1 MSWFAA
7 RDWVGEVRPVSLSQL
22 ADAELAQHLRSLVRE
37 GRAELARVVES
48 LVAKRTALQSAAAR
62 TLHEEIER
70 CAKATAEEAAVQ
82 LDQIAE
88 ALAMHAPRFN
98 EEALATA
105 AALAE
110 RILTVPRRAT
120 SNSDRLR
127 NCHIVLKEE
136 AERRINARARSAG
149 SKAKSVGS
157 IHEPA
162 TGPERKSRPGFAVS
176 LAPLAGGG
184 IAAEPGDSLPRPLSK
199 ESATQAK
206 PLAAQ
211 SQDPP
216 SAAPTSRLNS
226 ASQLN
231 TVGGAFE
238 ASDISS
244 LMSDDPRNAAISAVQ
259 SQSQRSSTSAVEP
272 AAAASTSPAMPRDLA
287 RLLELAQRIRFGS
300 APQTAATRAE
310 LSWLGVDESQLKL
323 AQGAVDKNPQVRRE
337 VVEALPSIAHI
348 DARGWLLWL
357 SRDRDAEVR
366 RAAIALL
373 ATAGDPELKKRV
385 REAAESDADPR
396 VRQQAKAAVMA
407 ESNVRQ

>member
-1 MSWFAA
+1 
-7 RDWVGEVRPVSLSQL
+7 
-22 ADAELAQHLRSLVRE
+22 
-37 GRAELARVVES
+37 
-48 LVAKRTALQSAAAR
+48 
-62 TLHEEIER
+62 
-70 CAKATAEEAAVQ
+70 
-82 LDQIAE
+82 
-88 ALAMHAPRFN
+88 
-98 EEALATA
+98 
-105 AALAE
+105 
-110 RILTVPRRAT
+110 
-120 SNSDRLR
+120 
-127 NCHIVLKEE
+127 
-136 AERRINARARSAG
+136 
-149 SKAKSVGS
+149 
-157 IHEPA
+157 
-162 TGPERKSRPGFAVS
+162 
-176 LAPLAGGG
+176 
-184 IAAEPGDSLPRPLSK
+184 
-199 ESATQAK
+199 
-206 PLAAQ
+206 
-211 SQDPP
+211 
-216 SAAPTSRLNS
+216 
-226 ASQLN
+226 
-231 TVGGAFE
+231 
-238 ASDISS
+238 
-244 LMSDDPRNAAISAVQ
+244 MSDDPRNAAISAVQ